1 MMNNANE
8 KNSIKRAAWKYEKP
22 KLPALSS
29 LFVSHEHR
37 RLFFRA
43 WLMKP
48 IGYAGDFVGHFA
60 LKLLPIDACSDLGAY
75 LGRIVVKNK
84 HKAAVVNMR
93 RNLEVMFPEISDEQK
108 EALVTKNCESLG
120 RLMTEFSVLTRLCRD
135 EQRVKAIGL
144 ENLLTASHVGPVVM
158 VLLHLGNW
166 EVLSSIAQ
174 RSGFSFHAFV
184 LPLNNPVEQ
193 WVTCKVRKKLG
204 VYLLPEG
211 MAGVAPALKIL
222 KRGGMVSLA
231 CDEAF
236 AGEIRGP
243 FLGRPAHLR
252 GNLALATRLARKTN
266 AKLCIVHSQRTK
278 SANFECHFSS
288 AIDLPLRS
296 EVPIEE
302 AMLADV
308 QLLNNLIEPKIKQ
321 HADQWYYLH
330 EKL

>member
-8 KNSIKRAAWKYEKP
+8 KNSIKRGAWKYEKP
-22 KLPALSS
+22 KLPALST
-29 LFVSHEHR
+29 LFMSQEHR
-37 RLFFRA
+37 RLFLRA
-43 WLMKP
+43 WLIRP

-60 LKLLPIDACSDLGAY
+60 LKLLPIDVCSDLGAF
-75 LGRIVVKNK
+75 LGRIVVKTK
-84 HKAAVVNMR
+84 HRAAVANMR
-93 RNLEVMFPEISDEQK
+93 RNLEVMFPEASVVQK

-144 ENLLTASHVGPVVM
+144 ENLVEAAHAGPVIM

-166 EVLSSIAQ
+166 EVLSSITR
-174 RSGFSFHAFV
+174 RSGLSFHTFF
-184 LPLNNPVEQ
+184 LPLSNPVER
-193 WVTCKVRKKLG
+193 WVTARVRKKLG
-204 VYLLPEG
+204 AQLLPEG
-211 MAGVAPALKIL
+211 VAGVAPALKIL
-222 KRGGMVSLA
+222 KRGGMVSIF

-236 AGEIRGP
+236 SGEIRAP
-243 FLGRPAHLR
+243 LFGREAHLR

-266 AKLCIVHSQRTK
+266 AKLCIVNSLRTQ

-288 AIDLPLRS
+288 PIDLPVRS
-296 EVPIEE
+296 EAPTEE
-302 AMLADV
+302 SMLADV
-308 QLLNNLIEPKIKQ
+308 RFLNNLIEPKIKR